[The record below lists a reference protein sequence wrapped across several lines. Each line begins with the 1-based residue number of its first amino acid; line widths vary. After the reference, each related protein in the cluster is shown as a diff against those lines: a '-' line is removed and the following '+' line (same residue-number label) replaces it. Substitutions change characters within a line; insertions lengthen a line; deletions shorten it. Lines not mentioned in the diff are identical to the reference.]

1 MVPSRRIR
9 EWQVAMAAH
18 SGPQGTASPEA
29 KLWTAWK
36 LREKGKEDE
45 VLSPQ
50 ELLGG
55 VSDLM
60 CTAALPFP

>member
-9 EWQVAMAAH
+9 EWQLVMAAH

-36 LREKGKEDE
+36 LVKKIM
-45 VLSPQ
+45 LKFSIK
-50 ELLGG
+50 
-55 VSDLM
+55 SF
-60 CTAALPFP
+60 TFPAS